1 MSIAPSDILD
11 HQIGPMVKTVE
22 LRTVSFFHDELDLVP
37 TKVERRI
44 HHKDRFILREITAIV
59 GVGSSEGLY
68 IAFSYSEPLAYAMMK
83 RYTRELSIG
92 TDEEA
97 LYMRET
103 ASDVVNVI
111 VGNCT
116 ADLTKRG
123 EIMTLSP
130 PVLAL
135 GARTIQGRPQ
145 TAVAVLAM
153 HFPEGTL
160 D

>member
-1 MSIAPSDILD
+1 MSIAPDDILD

-37 TKVERRI
+37 AKVERRI
-44 HHKDRFILREITAIV
+44 HHKDRFMLREITAIV

-68 IAFSYSEPLAYAMMK
+68 IAFSYSQLLAHAMMK
-83 RYTRELSIG
+83 RYTKELSIAA
-92 TDEEA
+92 DEEA

-123 EIMTLSP
+123 EIMID
-130 PVLAL
+130 
-135 GARTIQGRPQ
+135 RERI
-145 TAVAVLAM
+145 
-153 HFPEGTL
+153 
-160 D
+160 